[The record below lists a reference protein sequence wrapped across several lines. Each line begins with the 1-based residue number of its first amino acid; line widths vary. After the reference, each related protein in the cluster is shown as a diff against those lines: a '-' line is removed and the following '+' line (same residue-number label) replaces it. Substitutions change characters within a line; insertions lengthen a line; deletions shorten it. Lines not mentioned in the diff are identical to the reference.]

1 MAELEDSPKHS
12 QALAQLEHVCR
23 IHRALTEQL
32 RNRPYERRALEYR
45 DAGSQP
51 QRIMLDATF
60 TAGVLKIRRTL
71 IIECHDY
78 GFLSEVTRIV
88 RQTDRL

>member
-1 MAELEDSPKHS
+1 MAELEDSPKRP

-23 IHRALTEQL
+23 IHRSVTGQL
-32 RNRPYERRALEYR
+32 RHRPDERRVLEYL
-45 DAGSQP
+45 DAASQP
-51 QRIMLDATF
+51 QRIMLDAAF
-60 TAGVLKIRRTL
+60 AAGVLKIRRTL

-88 RQTDRL
+88 KQNR